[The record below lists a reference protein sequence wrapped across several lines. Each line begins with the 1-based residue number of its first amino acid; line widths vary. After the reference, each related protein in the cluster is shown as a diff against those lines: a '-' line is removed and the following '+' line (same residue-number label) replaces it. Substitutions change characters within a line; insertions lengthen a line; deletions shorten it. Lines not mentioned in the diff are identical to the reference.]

1 MNLRQLQ
8 ATTPNR
14 YCRNMDTPKMLIRET
29 ATSPN
34 WSEPET
40 STYDDESDLQEILA
54 SNPHLVAGVPQDSFT
69 VRELNTS
76 SGPIDVCIVTH
87 DGRLTVVECKRSQT
101 TEHRRKIIGQV
112 IDYAAA
118 IRAGGYREFL
128 EAWNARGG
136 PDLTSYLSVASQQDL
151 ARNIEN
157 GDINLCLAIDSI
169 SEDIQGLIEYLSLVT
184 KDSIMVTALQ
194 LSYARLGQVEVLL
207 PTIYGAE
214 LAQTKAHGTGG
225 TPEKWTWEDLL
236 ATLSDPAERHFI
248 ERLKE
253 LLEMTPILGSQERI
267 WFGKKPLGGI
277 FFHPHG
283 YRYAPFQLWK
293 NSAGQLTV
301 FSNKRIWTSISDHP
315 GFQPLAEFF
324 GQDMA
329 DRAKT
334 VPVATLDPDAF
345 WAAAL
350 ETDRLI
356 NPSND
361 IDNCDRV
368 NMDFRRSI

>member
-1 MNLRQLQ
+1 
-8 ATTPNR
+8 
-14 YCRNMDTPKMLIRET
+14 MLIRET
-29 ATSPN
+29 ATSAN

-40 STYDDESDLQEILA
+40 STYDDESALQAILA
-54 SNPHLVAGVPQDSFT
+54 CNPHLVAGVPQGSLT

-128 EAWNARGG
+128 EGWNARGG
-136 PDLTSYLSVASQQDL
+136 ADLTSCLTATSQQAL

-194 LSYARLGQVEVLL
+194 LSYARLGQIEVLL

-225 TPEKWTWEDLL
+225 TSEKWTWEDLL
-236 ATLSDPAERHFI
+236 ASLSDPAERHFV
-248 ERLKE
+248 ERLKA

-283 YRYAPFQLWK
+283 YRYAPFQLWR

-315 GFQPLAEFF
+315 GFQPLAEYL

-334 VPVATLDPDAF
+334 VPVATLDPDSF
-345 WAAAL
+345 WAAAT
-350 ETDRLI
+350 ETDQLI
-356 NPSND
+356 NTTDYKDTSN
-361 IDNCDRV
+361 RTQK
-368 NMDFRRSI
+368 DFGRTK